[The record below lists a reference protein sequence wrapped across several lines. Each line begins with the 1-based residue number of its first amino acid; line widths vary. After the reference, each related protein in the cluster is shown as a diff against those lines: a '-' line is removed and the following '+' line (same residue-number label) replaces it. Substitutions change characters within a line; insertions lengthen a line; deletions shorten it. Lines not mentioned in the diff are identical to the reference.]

1 MMLCILWY
9 LNPHSHKGSDQVKRH
24 ISKTLS
30 YFNPHSHEG
39 SYQELWRITHV
50 LSDFNPHS
58 HEGSDDIK
66 FVMLYPN
73 IIFQSTLPR
82 REWLYCSNYRCDNYK
97 FQSTLPRREW
107 RWWGTDTKRL
117 CYFNPHSH
125 EGSDCN
131 IAQYFFNMMHNIDI
145 FIKSEHKNLYSSIN
159 LCIANHFLYFFECE
173 SPSKSLF
180 TYCSHRN
187 D

>member
-1 MMLCILWY
+1 MLCILWY

-39 SYQELWRITHV
+39 SDIIC
-50 LSDFNPHS
+50 SDSFKYAI
-58 HEGSDDIK
+58 D
-66 FVMLYPN
+66 
-73 IIFQSTLPR
+73 
-82 REWLYCSNYRCDNYK
+82 
-97 FQSTLPRREW
+97 
-107 RWWGTDTKRL
+107 
-117 CYFNPHSH
+117 FNPHSH